1 MEFAQADRIAGNFIV
16 NIPMATEI
24 LRLEGIRRELE
35 LSRDVRQTII
45 PNLSMEIMAGEFVAI
60 TGPSG
65 SGKSTLLYI
74 MGGLDKPTYGKVW
87 LDGEEITEKDE
98 TAMTRIRNEKIGFIY
113 QFHFLLPEFNAV
125 ENVSMPMMI
134 GGRFSRKEIR
144 ERAMNLLDTVGLDNK
159 YTNKPSQLS
168 GGQQQRVAIAR
179 ALANEPKVLLGDEPT
194 GNLDSKSARNVY
206 ELFDRLN
213 RELNQTVIVVT
224 HDEEF
229 ANRAGRRI
237 HLVDGMIESDSAPKS
252 AALSV

>member
-1 MEFAQADRIAGNFIV
+1 MAD
-16 NIPMATEI
+16 EI
-24 LRLEGIRRELE
+24 LRLEHIQKELE

-45 PNLSMEIMAGEFVAI
+45 PNLSLRITAGEFVSI

-74 MGGLDKPTYGKVW
+74 MGGLDKPSSGRVF
-87 LDGEEITEKDE
+87 LDGEDITETEEKE
-98 TAMTRIRNEKIGFIY
+98 MTRIRNRKIGFIY

-125 ENVSMPMMI
+125 ENVSMPMLI
-134 GGRFSRKEIR
+134 GGRLSRKETR
-144 ERAMNLLDTVGLDNK
+144 ERAMALLDMVELQDK

-194 GNLDSKSARNVY
+194 GNLDSRSADKVY
-206 ELFDRLN
+206 QLFERLN
-213 RELNQTVIVVT
+213 RELGQTVIVVT

-237 HLVDGMIESDSAPKS
+237 HLVDGKIESDRVLRDGVPV
-252 AALSV
+252 LSQ

>member
-1 MEFAQADRIAGNFIV
+1 
-16 NIPMATEI
+16 MAALI
-24 LRLEGIRRELE
+24 LKLEAIRKELE
-35 LSRDVRQTII
+35 LSRDIRQTII
-45 PNLSMEIMAGEFVAI
+45 PNLSLEINAGEFVAI

-74 MGGLDKPTYGKVW
+74 MGGLDKPTSGKVW
-87 LDGEEITEKDE
+87 LDGDVITEKNE
-98 TAMTRIRNEKIGFIY
+98 TEMNRIRNEKIGFIY

-125 ENVSMPMMI
+125 DNVSMPMMI
-134 GGRFSRKEIR
+134 NGRRSRKEIK
-144 ERAMNLLDTVGLDNK
+144 ERAKMLLDLVEMQNK

-194 GNLDSKSARNVY
+194 GNLDSRSANNVY
-206 ELFDRLN
+206 NLFDRLN
-213 RELNQTVIVVT
+213 RELHQTVIVVT

-237 HLVDGMIESDSAPKS
+237 NLVDGKIESDVRLRPMPENTTETH
-252 AALSV
+252 LEDQH

>member
-1 MEFAQADRIAGNFIV
+1 
-16 NIPMATEI
+16 MAESI
-24 LRLEGIRRELE
+24 LRLEGVRRELE

-45 PNLSMEIMAGEFVAI
+45 PNLSLDIFEGEFVAI

-74 MGGLDKPTYGKVW
+74 MGGLDKPTFGKVW
-87 LDGEEITEKDE
+87 LDGQEITGLDE
-98 TAMTRIRNEKIGFIY
+98 AEMTVIRNQKIGFIY
-113 QFHFLLPEFNAV
+113 QFHFLLPEFSAV
-125 ENVSMPMMI
+125 DNVMMPMLI
-134 GGRFSRKEIR
+134 RRKYGKKEIR
-144 ERAMNLLDTVGLDNK
+144 ERAMQLLDMVGLEDK
-159 YTNKPSQLS
+159 YTNKPNQLS

-194 GNLDSKSARNVY
+194 GNLDTRSANNVY
-206 ELFDRLN
+206 ELFARLN

-237 HLVDGMIESDSAPKS
+237 HLVDGKIESDSHTPQPAS
-252 AALSV
+252 A